1 MKVRKAHRKHT
12 GDGTKAS
19 SGAFDKSI
27 RLEMHSTL
35 WAELG
40 KIADAEGKKQ
50 GRPKSV
56 SAVMRKMLQAGVEA
70 RTK

>member
-1 MKVRKAHRKHT
+1 MKRTKAHRKVHT
-12 GDGTKAS
+12 NGTL
-19 SGAFDKSI
+19 DKNVRFGMSK
-27 RLEMHSTL
+27 ML
-35 WAELG
+35 WAELE
-40 KIADAEGKKQ
+40 KVAEDEGRKQ

>member
-1 MKVRKAHRKHT
+1 MKVPKKHKKVQAN
-12 GDGTKAS
+12 GTEL
-19 SGAFDKSI
+19 DKSV
-27 RLEMHSTL
+27 RLEMNIRL
-35 WAELG
+35 WNQLTAVAE
-40 KIADAEGKKQ
+40 DEGRKQ